1 MNARER
7 MTLRYAASSAG
18 LLWGSTLLTHPRLVA
33 ALLDDRS
40 PSHVEVVLTCT
51 LGARHV
57 VEALALAVPSRHTRK
72 PLLLT
77 EGAHAASMAALAVAS
92 PRHRRVAL
100 VSLLVAV
107 VLGGASAVATRP
119 RPDVVHS

>member
-1 MNARER
+1 MSLRGRAAV
-7 MTLRYAASSAG
+7 RYAASATG
-18 LLWGSTLLTHPRLVA
+18 LMWGA
-33 ALLDDRS
+33 ALLTRPRLIDTMLDDRT
-40 PSHVEVVLTCT
+40 PTPLETMLTRV

-77 EGAHAASMAALAVAS
+77 EATHAASMAALAAVS

-100 VSLLVAV
+100 ASLLVAV
-107 VLGGASAVATRP
+107 ALGGATAAATRP
-119 RPDVVHS
+119 ASA

>member
-1 MNARER
+1 MKAKKRA
-7 MTLRYAASSAG
+7 TLRYAASATG
-18 LLWGSTLLTHPRLVA
+18 LLWGTTLLTRPRLVD
-33 ALLDDRS
+33 ALLDDRA
-40 PSHVEVVLTCT
+40 PSQLEVILTRV

-77 EGAHAASMAALAVAS
+77 EATHAVSMAALAAAS

-100 VSLLVAV
+100 ASLAVAV
-107 VLGGASAVATRP
+107 TLGAATAAATRRTSP
-119 RPDVVHS
+119 